1 MKKLSIKKTFVTDE
15 NLTLYLRDIAR
26 YKPLPPE
33 EEVKLAIL
41 IKKGDKNALEK
52 LVKSNLRFVV
62 SVARNYQN
70 QGLPL
75 ADLINEGNVGLMIA
89 AKRFDEKKNFK
100 FISYAVWWIRQGILQ
115 SLADNSRLLRL
126 PINRVGTIYKVGIT
140 SAKLEQKLNR
150 LPNSKEIA
158 DELGLTE
165 TVVEHSLKVSN
176 NHTSLDAPI
185 KKDTPRTFL
194 DILYDENLE
203 KPDDYALNNYQTKRI
218 KKLLNILSEKQ
229 KLIIRL
235 YFGIDEET
243 CYTLEEIGDRLNLTR
258 ERIRQVRDAALS
270 KLKRSVLRYQFSDYL
285 I

>member
-1 MKKLSIKKTFVTDE
+1 MKKFLPKKTFITDE
-15 NLTLYLRDIAR
+15 NLSLYLRDIAR
-26 YKPLPPE
+26 YKPLPPK
-33 EEVKLAIL
+33 EEVKCAIL

-75 ADLINEGNVGLMIA
+75 ADLINDGNVGLMSA

-115 SLADNSRLLRL
+115 SLADHSRILRL
-126 PINRVGTIYKVGIT
+126 PINRVATLYKVGKA
-140 SAKLEQKLNR
+140 SAKLEQKLSR
-150 LPNSKEIA
+150 LPNSQEIA
-158 DELGLTE
+158 DELGVSE
-165 TVVEHSLKVSN
+165 TNVMRSIRAGS

-194 DILYDENLE
+194 DMLYDENIE
-203 KPDDYALNNYQTKRI
+203 KPDDYALNNYQTEKVI
-218 KKLLNILSEKQ
+218 KLLNILSERQ

-258 ERIRQVRDAALS
+258 ERIRQVKHAALS
-270 KLKRSVLRYQFSDYL
+270 KLKRSVLRYQFSDY
-285 I
+285 IT

>member
-1 MKKLSIKKTFVTDE
+1 MKKFSTKKTFVTDE

-26 YKPLPPE
+26 YKPLPPA

-75 ADLINEGNVGLMIA
+75 ADLINDGNVGLMSA

-115 SLADNSRLLRL
+115 SLADHSRLLRL
-126 PINRVGTIYKVGIT
+126 PINRVATIYKVGKA
-140 SAKLEQKLNR
+140 SAKLEQKLSR
-150 LPNSKEIA
+150 LPNSQEIA
-158 DELGLTE
+158 DELGVSE
-165 TVVEHSLKVSN
+165 TNVMRSIRAGS

-185 KKDTPRTFL
+185 KKDTPRTFF
-194 DILYDENLE
+194 DILYDENIE
-203 KPDDYALNNYQTKRI
+203 KPDDYALNNYQTERV
-218 KKLLNILSEKQ
+218 KKLLKILSERQ

-258 ERIRQVRDAALS
+258 ERIRQVKHAALS
-270 KLKRSVLRYQFSDYL
+270 KLKRSVLRYQFSDY
-285 I
+285 IT